1 MLLLCAPPR
10 AMFSGSR
17 LGGRGALT
25 RLPLPAPP
33 GPKHDQ
39 RIVLMAESDG
49 SLRYENEDGV
59 VDVKSVVLGRKER
72 ERERD
77 RCR

>member
-1 MLLLCAPPR
+1 M
-10 AMFSGSR
+10 
-17 LGGRGALT
+17 T

-33 GPKHDQ
+33 GPKHD
-39 RIVLMAESDG
+39 RIVLMAQSDG

-77 RCR
+77 RCRFGMSSS